1 MKIYSL
7 TPYLKTQR
15 TILLRAT
22 KRTITTKRRFGDNA
36 ERFKCRGYLSL
47 FVQLQLAA
55 SSKKNVNKK

>member
-22 KRTITTKRRFGDNA
+22 KRTITTKRRFGDNSH
-36 ERFKCRGYLSL
+36 RFNCTAYLAL
-47 FVQLQLAA
+47 FTQLQLNAQRIEQ
-55 SSKKNVNKK
+55 S